1 MQRVTAI
8 SGVGVKGPACF
19 LYEAAGLR
27 LLLDLGRGPDGDNL
41 PVIDGLGRIDA
52 ILFSHGHVDHTGGLV
67 LWEAL
72 GRPPLY
78 ATRPT
83 IALSN
88 HAELKIATPLE
99 ECERI
104 YGITLE
110 TGPCGH
116 APGAVWMRLGGKD
129 GLVYSGDVSL
139 ESTLFRSSLPPRAKA
154 LIFDASYGVANI
166 PLSEQIAKID
176 RILDAEP
183 ILFPCPAGGRGLEMA
198 RHFLEKGL
206 PVSLC
211 PSHRQVA
218 ETLLSHESWL
228 TAGGCAVLDDLLSKG
243 GHLETDSPL
252 EGVMIAAG
260 PNAERGAAKAIAERL
275 IATKSG
281 QIVFTGHIAGGQPS
295 EAMVRNGTARFL
307 RWNVHPRLGEQRRLL
322 EAVAPQQAL
331 AAFCHPQALAELRAE
346 TGWPI
351 APGTVME
358 W

>member
-1 MQRVTAI
+1 MHRVIAI

-19 LYEAAGLR
+19 LYETAGKR
-27 LLLDLGRGPDGDNL
+27 LLLDLGRGPDGDSL
-41 PVIDGLGRIDA
+41 PVIDGLGQIDA

-67 LWEAL
+67 LWDRL
-72 GRPPLY
+72 GRPPLF
-78 ATRPT
+78 ATCPT

-88 HAELKIATPLE
+88 HTELHTATPLE
-99 ECERI
+99 ECSAI
-104 YGITLE
+104 QGIALE
-110 TGPCGH
+110 IGACGH
-116 APGAVWMRLGGKD
+116 APGAVWMRLGGED

-154 LIFDASYGVANI
+154 LIFDASYGVADV
-166 PLSEQIAKID
+166 PLSDQIIEID
-176 RILDAEP
+176 RVLDGGA

-218 ETLLSHESWL
+218 QTLLAHENWL
-228 TAGGCAVLDDLLSKG
+228 TPGGHAVLDNLLTQG
-243 GHLETDSPL
+243 HHLEENSPL
-252 EGVMIAAG
+252 AGVMIAAG
-260 PNAERGAAKAIAERL
+260 PNAERGVAKALAERM
-275 IATKSG
+275 IASRQG
-281 QIVFTGHIAGGQPS
+281 QIIFTGHIASGQPS
-295 EAMVRNGTARFL
+295 EAMVREGTARFL
-307 RWNVHPRLGEQRRLL
+307 RWNVHPRLCEQRRLL

-331 AAFCHPQALAELRAE
+331 AAFCYPQALTELRYQ

-351 APGTVME
+351 ATGLVME